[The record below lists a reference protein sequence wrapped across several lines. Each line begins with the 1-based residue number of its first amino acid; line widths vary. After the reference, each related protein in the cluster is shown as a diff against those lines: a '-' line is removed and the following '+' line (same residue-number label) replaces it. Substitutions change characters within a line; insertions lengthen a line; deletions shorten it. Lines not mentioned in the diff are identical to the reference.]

1 MPTKTKVKSSKS
13 ASPASAKL
21 KLGLPKG
28 SLQDSTFKLFNKAG
42 YRVQVSSRSYYPSI
56 DDPDIE
62 CILVRAQE
70 MARYV
75 DNGVID
81 VGLTGKDWI
90 LEQGADVV
98 EIAELRYAKGG
109 LNPVRWVVAVPED
122 SKIKTLKDLNGKH
135 IATELVGYTNR
146 YLKSKGVKAEVEF
159 SWGATEVKPPQLA
172 DAIVELTETGSSLK
186 ANKLRIID
194 VMLESTT
201 RIVANKK
208 AWKDPWKKK
217 KIDNMTMLLQG
228 ALAAEEKV
236 GLKMNAPMNNLKEI
250 CGLLPSMH
258 APTISHQTDPAWV
271 SLEVILDEKQAR
283 NLIPRLKRR
292 GASGIVEYPLN
303 KVIP

>member
-1 MPTKTKVKSSKS
+1 MTAAKKKTAPRKEPV
-13 ASPASAKL
+13 AQKL

-28 SLQDSTFKLFNKAG
+28 SLQESTFKLFNKAG

-81 VGLTGKDWI
+81 MGLTGKDWI

-109 LNPVRWVVAVPED
+109 LTPVRWVVAVPED
-122 SKIKTLKDLNGKH
+122 SKIKTLKDLNGKR
-135 IATELVGYTNR
+135 IATELVGYTR
-146 YLKSKGVKAEVEF
+146 KYLKSKGVKAEVEF

-172 DAIVELTETGSSLK
+172 DAIVELTETGSSLR
-186 ANKLRIID
+186 ANKLRIIE

-201 RIVANKK
+201 RIIANKL
-208 AWKDPWKKK
+208 AWNNAWKKK
-217 KIDNMTMLLQG
+217 KMDNMTMLLQG

-236 GLKMNAPMNNLKEI
+236 GLKMNAPKASLKEI

-258 APTISHQTDPAWV
+258 APTISHQTDPEWV
-271 SLEVILDEKQAR
+271 SLEVILDEKLAR